1 MQIFRPKFLLVALAF
16 WTAVCETQRLEA
28 NLYRVSIFLSYF
40 TTLSS
45 VRPLLSLS
53 VISCGKVATV
63 GINLLASAA
72 RASERQRQHQQRR
85 HRRQQRP
92 GHGQELARAGEQASK
107 FSLH

>member
-45 VRPLLSLS
+45 VRPLLSFVRYFLWES
-53 VISCGKVATV
+53 SNSG
-63 GINLLASAA
+63 N
-72 RASERQRQHQQRR
+72 
-85 HRRQQRP
+85 
-92 GHGQELARAGEQASK
+92 
-107 FSLH
+107 